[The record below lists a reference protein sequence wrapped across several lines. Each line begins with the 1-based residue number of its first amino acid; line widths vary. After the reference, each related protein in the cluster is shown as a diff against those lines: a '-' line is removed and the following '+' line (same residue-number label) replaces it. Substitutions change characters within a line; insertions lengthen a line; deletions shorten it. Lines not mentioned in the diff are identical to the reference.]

1 MSEVKDKTVNFVKN
15 NNIVNNT
22 KTPGGEGKGVKGKR
36 PITFAEAFSTKIMPK
51 VYGFGA
57 AVAIMGAMFKLL
69 SLPGGAFMLGAGLST
84 EAFIFFISAFEK
96 PAKEYDW
103 SIVFPQL
110 DKDYAYEHGITN
122 GQGITNYNNLP
133 APFFSDGGVKKS
145 TTNCEDSLTGLL
157 EKCNV
162 DQESLNKLGAGIKN
176 LSNLCAEMGTFAKTT
191 VDWNIFSE
199 NFGKAS
205 ESIKEIADLSLNI
218 NTSLQKV
225 NDCFGKIT
233 EQNGFVSQIGNKSTE
248 INEGLSALSSK
259 ITELNKSYDNVIR
272 ALRG

>member
-1 MSEVKDKTVNFVKN
+1 MSEIKDKNMQDASSVKFSN
-15 NNIVNNT
+15 STNSAKKV
-22 KTPGGEGKGVKGKR
+22 R
-36 PITFAEAFSTKIMPK
+36 PITFAETFSTKIMPK

-110 DKDYAYEHGITN
+110 DKDYAFEHGITN
-122 GQGITNYNNLP
+122 EKGGINYNNLP
-133 APFFSDGGVKKS
+133 APFLSQTSVGCAG
-145 TTNCEDSLTGLL
+145 TTGMNGDSLSSLL

-162 DQESLNKLGAGIKN
+162 DQESLNKLGNGIKN
-176 LSNLCAEMGTFAKTT
+176 LSHLCSEMGNFAKTN
-191 VDWNIFSE
+191 VDWNSLSESLNRVNASMGRVNELSE
-199 NFGKAS
+199 NIS
-205 ESIKEIADLSLNI
+205 SSLEKI
-218 NTSLQKV
+218 NV
-225 NDCFGKIT
+225 CFGKF
-233 EQNGFVSQIGNKSTE
+233 EGQDGFIQKIEAKTADCC
-248 INEGLSALSSK
+248 EGLTALSSK
-259 ITELNKSYDNVIR
+259 ITELSKSYDNVLR

>member
-1 MSEVKDKTVNFVKN
+1 MSEIKDKNMQDTNSVKK
-15 NNIVNNT
+15 V
-22 KTPGGEGKGVKGKR
+22 R
-36 PITFAEAFSTKIMPK
+36 PITFAETFSTKIMPK

-110 DKDYAYEHGITN
+110 DKDYAFEHGITN
-122 GQGITNYNNLP
+122 EKGCINYNNLP
-133 APFFSDGGVKKS
+133 APFLSQKS
-145 TTNCEDSLTGLL
+145 IGCANNTTSVNGDSLSSLL

-162 DQESLNKLGAGIKN
+162 DQESLNKLGNGIKN
-176 LSNLCAEMGTFAKTT
+176 LSHLCSEMGNFAKTT
-191 VDWNIFSE
+191 VDWNGLSE
-199 NFGKAS
+199 N
-205 ESIKEIADLSLNI
+205 LN
-218 NTSLQKV
+218 KV
-225 NDCFGKIT
+225 NISMERVNVLSENISSSLERINVCFGKF
-233 EQNGFVSQIGNKSTE
+233 EGQDGFIQKIETKTADCC
-248 INEGLSALSSK
+248 EGLSALSSK
-259 ITELNKSYDNVIR
+259 ITELSKSYDNVLR